1 MVGAISSHGIL
12 DKRVILTVVQLGGNL
27 NNGSNAG
34 PFYANLN
41 NDVGNANW
49 NYGSLEMLYIVKT
62 ILATWQKYVKGIGIQ
77 RIKEMEI

>member
-1 MVGAISSHGIL
+1 MGAISSHGL
-12 DKRVILTVVQLGGNL
+12 LEDKRAVSAVVLFGGSL

-49 NYGSLEMLYIVKT
+49 NYGALGMLYIADT
-62 ILATWQKYVKGIGIQ
+62 AHAPWQK
-77 RIKEMEI
+77 